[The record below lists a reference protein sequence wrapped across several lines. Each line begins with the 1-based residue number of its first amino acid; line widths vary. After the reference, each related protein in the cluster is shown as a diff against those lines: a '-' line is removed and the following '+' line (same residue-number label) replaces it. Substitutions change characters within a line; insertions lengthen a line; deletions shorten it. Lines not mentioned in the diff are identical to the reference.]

1 MNEEQL
7 QEKSKD
13 SLKKYGI
20 DLVEKAK
27 AGKID
32 PVIGR
37 EEEIRRAIQIL
48 SRRTK
53 NNPVLIGDPGVGKTA
68 IVEGIAKKI
77 AENDIPDNLI
87 GKKIISLDMGALLA
101 GAMYK
106 GEFEERFKSVIK
118 EVEKS
123 EGEIILFIDEIHTI
137 VGAGNAEGQN
147 DAGNLLKPSLARG
160 ELHLIGAT
168 TINEYRKY
176 IEKDPALER
185 RFASVMVDEPNK
197 NDTLAILR
205 GIKDKYEAH
214 HGIKITDSAIE
225 TAVDLAI
232 KYISDRKLPDKAIDL
247 MDEAMSSVKL
257 NSISK
262 PVELDKIEK
271 EIRNLKIEFEA
282 KKSEKISE
290 SELKNLEEKIFQMQK
305 KSEEIEKSWKFEKD
319 ILTEIKQNRE
329 KIDSL
334 KSKAIFFEREGN
346 LGEVARIRYG
356 EIPELEKNIST
367 NEAKMKELEISGKN
381 FLKNKVDK
389 NDIAAI
395 IAKSRIQVKV
405 DRIRKTKIIK
415 LRKYIEKDPALE
427 RRFASVMVD
436 EPNKND
442 TLAILRGIKDKYE
455 AHHGIKI
462 TDSAIETAVDL
473 AIKYISDRKLP
484 DKAIDL
490 MDEAMSSVKLNS
502 ISKPVELDK
511 IEKEIRNLKIEFEAK
526 KSEKISESE
535 LKNLEEKIFQMQKK
549 SEEIEKSWKFEKDIL
564 TEIKQNREK
573 IDSLKSKAIFFEREG
588 NLGEVARI
596 RYGEIPELE
605 KNISTNEAKMKELEI
620 SGKNFLKNKVD
631 KNDIAAIIAKW
642 TGIPASKLIESEK
655 QKLLNLENILS
666 QEVIGQKEA
675 IDAIS
680 NAIRRAR
687 AGLSDDSKPI
697 GSFLFLG
704 PTGVGKTQTAKALA
718 KALFDDEKNMIRI
731 DMSEYME
738 KHSVSRLVG
747 APPGYIG
754 YEEGGQLTEAVRRKP
769 YSVILFD
776 EVEKAHKDV
785 FNILLQVLDDGRLTD
800 GKGRIVNFKNTI
812 IILTSNIGSYKIQEM
827 TNQGKNYDEIF
838 EALQDDLKAHFRP
851 EFLNRLDDVILFH
864 PLGKEIILG
873 IVDNLL
879 DEFKNKLK
887 EKNISISF
895 GEKIKDFLINVGY
908 DKDFGARPLKRAIT
922 KHILNNISSKI
933 ISGEIKEGDTFELDI
948 DDNKNII
955 VKKGI

>member
-13 SLKKYGI
+13 SLKKYWI

-27 AGKID
+27 AWKID
-32 PVIGR
+32 PVIWR

-53 NNPVLIGDPGVGKTA
+53 NNPVLIWDPWVWKTA
-68 IVEGIAKKI
+68 IVEWIAKKI

-87 GKKIISLDMGALLA
+87 WKKIISLDMWALLA
-101 GAMYK
+101 WAMYK
-106 GEFEERFKSVIK
+106 WEFEERFKSVIK

-123 EGEIILFIDEIHTI
+123 EWEIILFIDEIHTI
-137 VGAGNAEGQN
+137 VGAWNAEWQN
-147 DAGNLLKPSLARG
+147 DAWNLLKPSLARWG
-160 ELHLIGAT
+160 LHLIWAT

-214 HGIKITDSAIE
+214 HWIKITDSAIE

-334 KSKAIFFEREGN
+334 KSKAIFFEREWN
-346 LGEVARIRYG
+346 LWEVARIRYG

-367 NEAKMKELEISGKN
+367 NEAKMKELEK
-381 FLKNKVDK
+381 
-389 NDIAAI
+389 
-395 IAKSRIQVKV
+395 
-405 DRIRKTKIIK
+405 
-415 LRKYIEKDPALE
+415 
-427 RRFASVMVD
+427 
-436 EPNKND
+436 
-442 TLAILRGIKDKYE
+442 
-455 AHHGIKI
+455 
-462 TDSAIETAVDL
+462 
-473 AIKYISDRKLP
+473 
-484 DKAIDL
+484 
-490 MDEAMSSVKLNS
+490 
-502 ISKPVELDK
+502 
-511 IEKEIRNLKIEFEAK
+511 
-526 KSEKISESE
+526 
-535 LKNLEEKIFQMQKK
+535 
-549 SEEIEKSWKFEKDIL
+549 
-564 TEIKQNREK
+564 
-573 IDSLKSKAIFFEREG
+573 
-588 NLGEVARI
+588 
-596 RYGEIPELE
+596 
-605 KNISTNEAKMKELEI
+605 

-642 TGIPASKLIESEK
+642 TWIPASKLIESEK

-666 QEVIGQKEA
+666 QEVIWQKEA

-687 AGLSDDSKPI
+687 AWLSDDSKPI
-697 GSFLFLG
+697 WSFLFLW
-704 PTGVGKTQTAKALA
+704 PTWVGKTQTAKALA

-738 KHSVSRLVG
+738 KHSVSRLVW
-747 APPGYIG
+747 APPWYIW
-754 YEEGGQLTEAVRRKP
+754 YEEGWQLTEAVRRKP

-800 GKGRIVNFKNTI
+800 GKWRIVNFKNTI
-812 IILTSNIGSYKIQEM
+812 IILTSNIWSHKIQEM
-827 TNQGKNYDEIF
+827 TNQWKSYDEIF
-838 EALQDDLKAHFRP
+838 EALQDDLKVHFRP

-864 PLGKEIILG
+864 PLWKEIILW

-879 DEFKNKLK
+879 AELKNKLK

-895 GEKIKDFLINVGY
+895 WEKIKDFLINVWY

-933 ISGEIKEGDTFELDI
+933 ISWEIKEWDTFELDI

>member
-13 SLKKYGI
+13 SLKKYWI

-27 AGKID
+27 AWKID
-32 PVIGR
+32 PVIWR

-53 NNPVLIGDPGVGKTA
+53 NNPVLIWDPWVWKTA
-68 IVEGIAKKI
+68 IVEWIAKKI

-87 GKKIISLDMGALLA
+87 WKKIISLDMWALLA
-101 GAMYK
+101 WAMYK
-106 GEFEERFKSVIK
+106 WEFEERFKSVIK

-123 EGEIILFIDEIHTI
+123 EWEIILFIDEIHTI
-137 VGAGNAEGQN
+137 VGAWNAEWQN
-147 DAGNLLKPSLARG
+147 DAWNLLKPSLARW
-160 ELHLIGAT
+160 ELHLIWAT

-214 HGIKITDSAIE
+214 HWIKITDSAIE

-262 PVELDKIEK
+262 PVEIDKIEK

-290 SELKNLEEKIFQMQK
+290 SELKNLEEKISQMQK

-334 KSKAIFFEREGN
+334 KSKAIFFEREWN
-346 LGEVARIRYG
+346 LWEVARIRYG
-356 EIPELEKNIST
+356 EVPELEKNISA
-367 NEAKMKELEISGKN
+367 NEAKMKELEK
-381 FLKNKVDK
+381 
-389 NDIAAI
+389 
-395 IAKSRIQVKV
+395 
-405 DRIRKTKIIK
+405 
-415 LRKYIEKDPALE
+415 
-427 RRFASVMVD
+427 
-436 EPNKND
+436 
-442 TLAILRGIKDKYE
+442 
-455 AHHGIKI
+455 
-462 TDSAIETAVDL
+462 
-473 AIKYISDRKLP
+473 
-484 DKAIDL
+484 
-490 MDEAMSSVKLNS
+490 
-502 ISKPVELDK
+502 
-511 IEKEIRNLKIEFEAK
+511 
-526 KSEKISESE
+526 
-535 LKNLEEKIFQMQKK
+535 
-549 SEEIEKSWKFEKDIL
+549 
-564 TEIKQNREK
+564 
-573 IDSLKSKAIFFEREG
+573 
-588 NLGEVARI
+588 
-596 RYGEIPELE
+596 
-605 KNISTNEAKMKELEI
+605 

-642 TGIPASKLIESEK
+642 TWIPASKLIESEK

-666 QEVIGQKEA
+666 QEVIWQKEA

-687 AGLSDDSKPI
+687 AWLSDESKPI
-697 GSFLFLG
+697 WSFLFLW
-704 PTGVGKTQTAKALA
+704 PTWVGKTQTAKALA

-738 KHSVSRLVG
+738 KHSVSRLVW
-747 APPGYIG
+747 APPWYIW
-754 YEEGGQLTEAVRRKP
+754 YEEGWQLTEAVRRKP

-800 GKGRIVNFKNTI
+800 GKWRIVNFKNTI
-812 IILTSNIGSYKIQEM
+812 IILTSNIWSYKIQEM
-827 TNQGKNYDEIF
+827 TNQWKSYDDIF
-838 EALQDDLKAHFRP
+838 EALQDDLKVHFRP

-864 PLGKEIILG
+864 PLWKEIILW

-879 DEFKNKLK
+879 AELKNKLK

-895 GEKIKDFLINVGY
+895 WEKIKDFLINVWY

-933 ISGEIKEGDTFELDI
+933 ISWEIKEWDTFELDI

>member
-13 SLKKYGI
+13 SLKKYWI

-27 AGKID
+27 AWKID
-32 PVIGR
+32 PVIWR

-53 NNPVLIGDPGVGKTA
+53 NNPVLIWDPWVWKTA
-68 IVEGIAKKI
+68 IVEWIAKKI

-87 GKKIISLDMGALLA
+87 WKKIISLDMWALLA
-101 GAMYK
+101 WAMYK
-106 GEFEERFKSVIK
+106 WEFEERFKSVIK

-123 EGEIILFIDEIHTI
+123 EWEIILFIDEIHTI
-137 VGAGNAEGQN
+137 VGAWNAEWQN
-147 DAGNLLKPSLARG
+147 DAWNLLKPSLARW
-160 ELHLIGAT
+160 ELHLIWAT

-214 HGIKITDSAIE
+214 HWIKITDSAIE

-305 KSEEIEKSWKFEKD
+305 KSEQIEKSWKFEKD

-334 KSKAIFFEREGN
+334 KSKAIFFEREWN
-346 LGEVARIRYG
+346 L
-356 EIPELEKNIST
+356 
-367 NEAKMKELEISGKN
+367 
-381 FLKNKVDK
+381 
-389 NDIAAI
+389 
-395 IAKSRIQVKV
+395 
-405 DRIRKTKIIK
+405 
-415 LRKYIEKDPALE
+415 
-427 RRFASVMVD
+427 
-436 EPNKND
+436 
-442 TLAILRGIKDKYE
+442 
-455 AHHGIKI
+455 
-462 TDSAIETAVDL
+462 
-473 AIKYISDRKLP
+473 
-484 DKAIDL
+484 
-490 MDEAMSSVKLNS
+490 
-502 ISKPVELDK
+502 
-511 IEKEIRNLKIEFEAK
+511 
-526 KSEKISESE
+526 
-535 LKNLEEKIFQMQKK
+535 
-549 SEEIEKSWKFEKDIL
+549 W
-564 TEIKQNREK
+564 
-573 IDSLKSKAIFFEREG
+573 
-588 NLGEVARI
+588 EVARI

-642 TGIPASKLIESEK
+642 TWIPASKLIESEK

-666 QEVIGQKEA
+666 QEVIWQKEA

-687 AGLSDDSKPI
+687 AWLSDDSKPI
-697 GSFLFLG
+697 WSFLFLW
-704 PTGVGKTQTAKALA
+704 PTWVGKTQTAKALA

-738 KHSVSRLVG
+738 KHSVSRLVW
-747 APPGYIG
+747 APPWYIW
-754 YEEGGQLTEAVRRKP
+754 YEEGWQLTEAVRRKP

-800 GKGRIVNFKNTI
+800 GKWRIVNFKNTI
-812 IILTSNIGSYKIQEM
+812 IILTSNIWSYKIQEM
-827 TNQGKNYDEIF
+827 TNQWKNYDEIF

-864 PLGKEIILG
+864 PLWKEIILW

-879 DEFKNKLK
+879 AELKNKLK

-895 GEKIKDFLINVGY
+895 WEKIKDFLINVWY

-933 ISGEIKEGDTFELDI
+933 ISWEIKEWDTFELDI
-948 DDNKNII
+948 DDSKNII

>member
-13 SLKKYGI
+13 SLKKYWI

-27 AGKID
+27 AWKID
-32 PVIGR
+32 PVIWR

-53 NNPVLIGDPGVGKTA
+53 NNPVLIWDPWVWKTA
-68 IVEGIAKKI
+68 IVEWIAKKI

-87 GKKIISLDMGALLA
+87 WKKIISLDMWALLA
-101 GAMYK
+101 WAMYK
-106 GEFEERFKSVIK
+106 WEFEERFKSVIK

-123 EGEIILFIDEIHTI
+123 EWEIILFIDEIHTI
-137 VGAGNAEGQN
+137 VGAWNAEWQN
-147 DAGNLLKPSLARG
+147 DAWNLLKPSLARWG
-160 ELHLIGAT
+160 LHLIWAT

-214 HGIKITDSAIE
+214 HWIKITDSAIE

-334 KSKAIFFEREGN
+334 KSKAIFFEREWN
-346 LGEVARIRYG
+346 LWEVARIRYG

-367 NEAKMKELEISGKN
+367 NEAKMKELEK
-381 FLKNKVDK
+381 
-389 NDIAAI
+389 
-395 IAKSRIQVKV
+395 
-405 DRIRKTKIIK
+405 
-415 LRKYIEKDPALE
+415 
-427 RRFASVMVD
+427 
-436 EPNKND
+436 
-442 TLAILRGIKDKYE
+442 
-455 AHHGIKI
+455 
-462 TDSAIETAVDL
+462 
-473 AIKYISDRKLP
+473 
-484 DKAIDL
+484 
-490 MDEAMSSVKLNS
+490 
-502 ISKPVELDK
+502 
-511 IEKEIRNLKIEFEAK
+511 
-526 KSEKISESE
+526 
-535 LKNLEEKIFQMQKK
+535 
-549 SEEIEKSWKFEKDIL
+549 
-564 TEIKQNREK
+564 
-573 IDSLKSKAIFFEREG
+573 
-588 NLGEVARI
+588 
-596 RYGEIPELE
+596 
-605 KNISTNEAKMKELEI
+605 

-642 TGIPASKLIESEK
+642 TWIPASKLIESEK

-666 QEVIGQKEA
+666 QEVIWQKEA

-687 AGLSDDSKPI
+687 AWLSDDSKPI
-697 GSFLFLG
+697 WSFLFLW
-704 PTGVGKTQTAKALA
+704 PTWVGKTQTAKALA

-738 KHSVSRLVG
+738 KHSVSRLVW
-747 APPGYIG
+747 APPWYIW
-754 YEEGGQLTEAVRRKP
+754 YEEGWQLTEAVRRKP

-800 GKGRIVNFKNTI
+800 GKWRIVNFKNTI
-812 IILTSNIGSYKIQEM
+812 IILTSNIWSHKIQEM
-827 TNQGKNYDEIF
+827 TNQWKSYDEIF
-838 EALQDDLKAHFRP
+838 EALQDDLKVHFRP

-864 PLGKEIILG
+864 PLWKEIILW

-879 DEFKNKLK
+879 AELKNKLK

-895 GEKIKDFLINVGY
+895 WEKIKDFLINVWY
-908 DKDFGARPLKRAIT
+908 DKDFGARTLKRAIT
-922 KHILNNISSKI
+922 KHILNNVSSKI
-933 ISGEIKEGDTFELDI
+933 ISWEIKEWDTFELDI

>member
-13 SLKKYGI
+13 SLKKYWI

-27 AGKID
+27 AWKID
-32 PVIGR
+32 PVIWR

-53 NNPVLIGDPGVGKTA
+53 NNPVLIWDPWVWKTA
-68 IVEGIAKKI
+68 IVEWIAKKI

-87 GKKIISLDMGALLA
+87 WKKIISLDMWALLA
-101 GAMYK
+101 WAMYK
-106 GEFEERFKSVIK
+106 WEFEERFKSVIK

-123 EGEIILFIDEIHTI
+123 EWEIILFIDEIHTI
-137 VGAGNAEGQN
+137 VGAWNAEWQN
-147 DAGNLLKPSLARG
+147 DAWNLLKPSLARW
-160 ELHLIGAT
+160 ELHLIWAT

-214 HGIKITDSAIE
+214 HWIKITDSAIE

-290 SELKNLEEKIFQMQK
+290 SELKNLEEKISQMQK

-334 KSKAIFFEREGN
+334 KSKAIFFEREWN
-346 LGEVARIRYG
+346 LWEVARIRYG

-367 NEAKMKELEISGKN
+367 NEAKMKELEK
-381 FLKNKVDK
+381 
-389 NDIAAI
+389 
-395 IAKSRIQVKV
+395 
-405 DRIRKTKIIK
+405 
-415 LRKYIEKDPALE
+415 
-427 RRFASVMVD
+427 
-436 EPNKND
+436 
-442 TLAILRGIKDKYE
+442 
-455 AHHGIKI
+455 
-462 TDSAIETAVDL
+462 
-473 AIKYISDRKLP
+473 
-484 DKAIDL
+484 
-490 MDEAMSSVKLNS
+490 
-502 ISKPVELDK
+502 
-511 IEKEIRNLKIEFEAK
+511 
-526 KSEKISESE
+526 
-535 LKNLEEKIFQMQKK
+535 
-549 SEEIEKSWKFEKDIL
+549 
-564 TEIKQNREK
+564 
-573 IDSLKSKAIFFEREG
+573 
-588 NLGEVARI
+588 
-596 RYGEIPELE
+596 
-605 KNISTNEAKMKELEI
+605 

-642 TGIPASKLIESEK
+642 TWIPASKLIESEK

-666 QEVIGQKEA
+666 QEVIWQKEA

-687 AGLSDDSKPI
+687 AWLSDESKPI
-697 GSFLFLG
+697 WSFLFLW
-704 PTGVGKTQTAKALA
+704 PTWVGKTQTAKALA

-738 KHSVSRLVG
+738 KHSVSRLVW
-747 APPGYIG
+747 APPWYIW
-754 YEEGGQLTEAVRRKP
+754 YEEGWQLTEAVRRKP

-800 GKGRIVNFKNTI
+800 GKWRIVNFKNTI
-812 IILTSNIGSYKIQEM
+812 IILTSNIWSYKIQEM
-827 TNQGKNYDEIF
+827 TNQWKSYDDIF
-838 EALQDDLKAHFRP
+838 EALQDDLKVHFRP

-864 PLGKEIILG
+864 PLWKEIILW

-879 DEFKNKLK
+879 AELKNKLK

-895 GEKIKDFLINVGY
+895 WEKIKDFLINVWY

-933 ISGEIKEGDTFELDI
+933 ISWEIKEWDTFELDI

>member
-13 SLKKYGI
+13 SLKKYWI

-27 AGKID
+27 AWKID
-32 PVIGR
+32 PVIWR

-53 NNPVLIGDPGVGKTA
+53 NNPVLIWDPWVWKTA
-68 IVEGIAKKI
+68 IVEWIAKKI

-87 GKKIISLDMGALLA
+87 WKKIISLDMWALLA
-101 GAMYK
+101 WAMYK
-106 GEFEERFKSVIK
+106 WEFEERFKSVIK

-123 EGEIILFIDEIHTI
+123 EWEIILFIDEIHTI
-137 VGAGNAEGQN
+137 VGAWNAEWQN
-147 DAGNLLKPSLARG
+147 DAWNLLKPSLARW
-160 ELHLIGAT
+160 ELHLIWAT

-214 HGIKITDSAIE
+214 HWIKITDSAIE

-290 SELKNLEEKIFQMQK
+290 SELKNLEEKISQMQK

-334 KSKAIFFEREGN
+334 KSKAIFFEREWN
-346 LGEVARIRYG
+346 LWEVARIRYG

-367 NEAKMKELEISGKN
+367 NEAKMKELEK
-381 FLKNKVDK
+381 
-389 NDIAAI
+389 
-395 IAKSRIQVKV
+395 
-405 DRIRKTKIIK
+405 
-415 LRKYIEKDPALE
+415 
-427 RRFASVMVD
+427 
-436 EPNKND
+436 
-442 TLAILRGIKDKYE
+442 
-455 AHHGIKI
+455 
-462 TDSAIETAVDL
+462 
-473 AIKYISDRKLP
+473 
-484 DKAIDL
+484 
-490 MDEAMSSVKLNS
+490 
-502 ISKPVELDK
+502 
-511 IEKEIRNLKIEFEAK
+511 
-526 KSEKISESE
+526 
-535 LKNLEEKIFQMQKK
+535 
-549 SEEIEKSWKFEKDIL
+549 
-564 TEIKQNREK
+564 
-573 IDSLKSKAIFFEREG
+573 
-588 NLGEVARI
+588 
-596 RYGEIPELE
+596 
-605 KNISTNEAKMKELEI
+605 

-642 TGIPASKLIESEK
+642 TWIPASKLIESEK

-666 QEVIGQKEA
+666 QEVIWQKEA

-687 AGLSDDSKPI
+687 AWLSDESKPI
-697 GSFLFLG
+697 WSFLFLW
-704 PTGVGKTQTAKALA
+704 PTWVGKTQTAKALA

-738 KHSVSRLVG
+738 KHSVSRLVW
-747 APPGYIG
+747 APPWYIW
-754 YEEGGQLTEAVRRKP
+754 YEEGWQLTEAVRRKP

-800 GKGRIVNFKNTI
+800 GKWRIVNFKNTI
-812 IILTSNIGSYKIQEM
+812 IILTSNIWSHKIQEM
-827 TNQGKNYDEIF
+827 TNQWKSYDDIF
-838 EALQDDLKAHFRP
+838 EALQNDLKAHFRP

-864 PLGKEIILG
+864 PLWKEIILW

-879 DEFKNKLK
+879 AELKNKLK

-895 GEKIKDFLINVGY
+895 WEKIKDFLINVWY

-933 ISGEIKEGDTFELDI
+933 ISWEIKEWDTFELDI

>member
-13 SLKKYGI
+13 SLKKYWI

-27 AGKID
+27 AWKID
-32 PVIGR
+32 PVIWR

-53 NNPVLIGDPGVGKTA
+53 NNPVLIWDPWVWKTA
-68 IVEGIAKKI
+68 IVEWIAKKI

-87 GKKIISLDMGALLA
+87 WKKIISLDMWALLA
-101 GAMYK
+101 WAMYK
-106 GEFEERFKSVIK
+106 WEFEERFKSVIK

-123 EGEIILFIDEIHTI
+123 EWEIILFIDEIHTI
-137 VGAGNAEGQN
+137 VGAWNAEWQN
-147 DAGNLLKPSLARG
+147 DAWNLLKPSLARW
-160 ELHLIGAT
+160 ELHLIWAT

-214 HGIKITDSAIE
+214 HWIKITDSAIE

-334 KSKAIFFEREGN
+334 KSKAIFFEREWN
-346 LGEVARIRYG
+346 LWEVARIRYG

-367 NEAKMKELEISGKN
+367 NEAKMKELEK
-381 FLKNKVDK
+381 
-389 NDIAAI
+389 
-395 IAKSRIQVKV
+395 
-405 DRIRKTKIIK
+405 
-415 LRKYIEKDPALE
+415 
-427 RRFASVMVD
+427 
-436 EPNKND
+436 
-442 TLAILRGIKDKYE
+442 
-455 AHHGIKI
+455 
-462 TDSAIETAVDL
+462 
-473 AIKYISDRKLP
+473 
-484 DKAIDL
+484 
-490 MDEAMSSVKLNS
+490 
-502 ISKPVELDK
+502 
-511 IEKEIRNLKIEFEAK
+511 
-526 KSEKISESE
+526 
-535 LKNLEEKIFQMQKK
+535 
-549 SEEIEKSWKFEKDIL
+549 
-564 TEIKQNREK
+564 
-573 IDSLKSKAIFFEREG
+573 
-588 NLGEVARI
+588 
-596 RYGEIPELE
+596 
-605 KNISTNEAKMKELEI
+605 

-642 TGIPASKLIESEK
+642 TWIPASKLIESEK

-666 QEVIGQKEA
+666 QEVIWQKEA

-687 AGLSDDSKPI
+687 AWLSDESKPI
-697 GSFLFLG
+697 WSFLFLW
-704 PTGVGKTQTAKALA
+704 PTWVGKTQTAKALA

-738 KHSVSRLVG
+738 KHSVSRLVW
-747 APPGYIG
+747 APPWYIW
-754 YEEGGQLTEAVRRKP
+754 YEEGWQLTEAVRRKP

-800 GKGRIVNFKNTI
+800 GKWRIVNFKNTI
-812 IILTSNIGSYKIQEM
+812 IILTSNIWSYKIQEM
-827 TNQGKNYDEIF
+827 TNQWKNYDEIF

-864 PLGKEIILG
+864 PLWKEIILW

-879 DEFKNKLK
+879 AELKNKLK

-895 GEKIKDFLINVGY
+895 WEKIKDFLINVWY

-933 ISGEIKEGDTFELDI
+933 ISWEIKEWDTFELDI

>member
-13 SLKKYGI
+13 SLKKYWI

-27 AGKID
+27 AWKID
-32 PVIGR
+32 PVIWR

-53 NNPVLIGDPGVGKTA
+53 NNPVLIWDPWVWKTA
-68 IVEGIAKKI
+68 IVEWIAKKI

-87 GKKIISLDMGALLA
+87 WKKIISLDMWALLA
-101 GAMYK
+101 WAMYK
-106 GEFEERFKSVIK
+106 WEFEERFKSVIK

-123 EGEIILFIDEIHTI
+123 EWEIILFIDEIHTI
-137 VGAGNAEGQN
+137 VGAWNAEWQN
-147 DAGNLLKPSLARG
+147 DAWNLLKPSLARW
-160 ELHLIGAT
+160 ELHLIWAT

-214 HGIKITDSAIE
+214 HWIKITDSAIE

-290 SELKNLEEKIFQMQK
+290 SELKNLEEKISQMQK
-305 KSEEIEKSWKFEKD
+305 KSEEIENSWKFEKD

-334 KSKAIFFEREGN
+334 KSKAIFFEREWN
-346 LGEVARIRYG
+346 LWEVARIRYG
-356 EIPELEKNIST
+356 EIPELEKNISA
-367 NEAKMKELEISGKN
+367 NEAKMKELEK
-381 FLKNKVDK
+381 
-389 NDIAAI
+389 
-395 IAKSRIQVKV
+395 
-405 DRIRKTKIIK
+405 
-415 LRKYIEKDPALE
+415 
-427 RRFASVMVD
+427 
-436 EPNKND
+436 
-442 TLAILRGIKDKYE
+442 
-455 AHHGIKI
+455 
-462 TDSAIETAVDL
+462 
-473 AIKYISDRKLP
+473 
-484 DKAIDL
+484 
-490 MDEAMSSVKLNS
+490 
-502 ISKPVELDK
+502 
-511 IEKEIRNLKIEFEAK
+511 
-526 KSEKISESE
+526 
-535 LKNLEEKIFQMQKK
+535 
-549 SEEIEKSWKFEKDIL
+549 
-564 TEIKQNREK
+564 
-573 IDSLKSKAIFFEREG
+573 
-588 NLGEVARI
+588 
-596 RYGEIPELE
+596 
-605 KNISTNEAKMKELEI
+605 

-642 TGIPASKLIESEK
+642 TWIPASKLIESEK

-666 QEVIGQKEA
+666 QEVIWQKEA

-687 AGLSDDSKPI
+687 AWLSDDSKPI
-697 GSFLFLG
+697 WSFLFLW
-704 PTGVGKTQTAKALA
+704 PTWVGKTQTAKALA

-738 KHSVSRLVG
+738 KHSVSRLVW
-747 APPGYIG
+747 APPWYIW
-754 YEEGGQLTEAVRRKP
+754 YEEGWQLTEAVRRKP

-800 GKGRIVNFKNTI
+800 GKWRIVNFKNTI
-812 IILTSNIGSYKIQEM
+812 IILTSNIWSYKIQEM
-827 TNQGKNYDEIF
+827 TNQWKSYDEIF
-838 EALQDDLKAHFRP
+838 EALQDDLKVHFRP

-864 PLGKEIILG
+864 PLWKEIILW

-879 DEFKNKLK
+879 AELKNKLK

-895 GEKIKDFLINVGY
+895 WEKIKDFLINVWY

-922 KHILNNISSKI
+922 KYILNNISSKI
-933 ISGEIKEGDTFELDI
+933 ISWEIKEWDTFELDI

>member
-13 SLKKYGI
+13 SLKKYWI

-27 AGKID
+27 AWKID
-32 PVIGR
+32 PVIWR

-53 NNPVLIGDPGVGKTA
+53 NNPVLIWDPWVWKTA
-68 IVEGIAKKI
+68 IVEWIAKKI

-87 GKKIISLDMGALLA
+87 WKKIISLDMWALLA
-101 GAMYK
+101 WAMYK
-106 GEFEERFKSVIK
+106 WEFEERFKSVIK

-123 EGEIILFIDEIHTI
+123 EWEIILFIDEIHTI
-137 VGAGNAEGQN
+137 VGAWNAEWQN
-147 DAGNLLKPSLARG
+147 DAWNLLKPSLARW
-160 ELHLIGAT
+160 ELHLIWAT

-214 HGIKITDSAIE
+214 HWIKITDSAIE

-334 KSKAIFFEREGN
+334 KSKAIFFEREWN
-346 LGEVARIRYG
+346 LWEVARIRYG
-356 EIPELEKNIST
+356 EIPELEKNISA
-367 NEAKMKELEISGKN
+367 NEAKMKELEK
-381 FLKNKVDK
+381 
-389 NDIAAI
+389 
-395 IAKSRIQVKV
+395 
-405 DRIRKTKIIK
+405 
-415 LRKYIEKDPALE
+415 
-427 RRFASVMVD
+427 
-436 EPNKND
+436 
-442 TLAILRGIKDKYE
+442 
-455 AHHGIKI
+455 
-462 TDSAIETAVDL
+462 
-473 AIKYISDRKLP
+473 
-484 DKAIDL
+484 
-490 MDEAMSSVKLNS
+490 
-502 ISKPVELDK
+502 
-511 IEKEIRNLKIEFEAK
+511 
-526 KSEKISESE
+526 
-535 LKNLEEKIFQMQKK
+535 
-549 SEEIEKSWKFEKDIL
+549 
-564 TEIKQNREK
+564 
-573 IDSLKSKAIFFEREG
+573 
-588 NLGEVARI
+588 
-596 RYGEIPELE
+596 
-605 KNISTNEAKMKELEI
+605 

-642 TGIPASKLIESEK
+642 TWIPASKLIESEK

-666 QEVIGQKEA
+666 QEVIWQKEA

-687 AGLSDDSKPI
+687 AWLSDESKPI
-697 GSFLFLG
+697 WSFLFLW
-704 PTGVGKTQTAKALA
+704 PTWVGKTQTAKALA

-738 KHSVSRLVG
+738 KHSVSRLVW
-747 APPGYIG
+747 APPWYIW
-754 YEEGGQLTEAVRRKP
+754 YEEGWQLTEAVRRKP

-800 GKGRIVNFKNTI
+800 GKWRIVNFKNTI
-812 IILTSNIGSYKIQEM
+812 IILTSNIWSYKIQEM
-827 TNQGKNYDEIF
+827 TNQWKSYDDIF
-838 EALQDDLKAHFRP
+838 EALQDDLKVHFRP

-864 PLGKEIILG
+864 PLWKEIILW

-879 DEFKNKLK
+879 AELKNKLK

-895 GEKIKDFLINVGY
+895 WEKIKDFLINVWY

-933 ISGEIKEGDTFELDI
+933 ISWEIKEWDTFELDI

>member
-13 SLKKYGI
+13 SLKKYWI

-27 AGKID
+27 AWKID
-32 PVIGR
+32 PVIWR

-53 NNPVLIGDPGVGKTA
+53 NNPVLIWDPWVWKTA
-68 IVEGIAKKI
+68 IVEWIAKKI

-87 GKKIISLDMGALLA
+87 WKKIISLDMWALLA
-101 GAMYK
+101 WAMYK
-106 GEFEERFKSVIK
+106 WEFEERFKSVIK

-123 EGEIILFIDEIHTI
+123 EWEIILFIDEIHTI
-137 VGAGNAEGQN
+137 VGAWNAEWQN
-147 DAGNLLKPSLARG
+147 DAWNLLKPSLARW
-160 ELHLIGAT
+160 ELHLIWAT

-214 HGIKITDSAIE
+214 HWIKITDSAIE

-262 PVELDKIEK
+262 PVEIDKIEK

-290 SELKNLEEKIFQMQK
+290 SELKNLEEKISQMQK

-334 KSKAIFFEREGN
+334 KSKAIFFEREWN
-346 LGEVARIRYG
+346 LWEVARIRYG
-356 EIPELEKNIST
+356 EIPELEKNISA
-367 NEAKMKELEISGKN
+367 NEAKMKELEK
-381 FLKNKVDK
+381 
-389 NDIAAI
+389 
-395 IAKSRIQVKV
+395 
-405 DRIRKTKIIK
+405 
-415 LRKYIEKDPALE
+415 
-427 RRFASVMVD
+427 
-436 EPNKND
+436 
-442 TLAILRGIKDKYE
+442 
-455 AHHGIKI
+455 
-462 TDSAIETAVDL
+462 
-473 AIKYISDRKLP
+473 
-484 DKAIDL
+484 
-490 MDEAMSSVKLNS
+490 
-502 ISKPVELDK
+502 
-511 IEKEIRNLKIEFEAK
+511 
-526 KSEKISESE
+526 
-535 LKNLEEKIFQMQKK
+535 
-549 SEEIEKSWKFEKDIL
+549 
-564 TEIKQNREK
+564 
-573 IDSLKSKAIFFEREG
+573 
-588 NLGEVARI
+588 
-596 RYGEIPELE
+596 
-605 KNISTNEAKMKELEI
+605 

-642 TGIPASKLIESEK
+642 TWIPASKLIESEK

-666 QEVIGQKEA
+666 QEVIWQKEA

-687 AGLSDDSKPI
+687 AWLSDESKPI
-697 GSFLFLG
+697 WSFLFLW
-704 PTGVGKTQTAKALA
+704 PTWVGKTQTAKALA

-738 KHSVSRLVG
+738 KHSVSRLVW
-747 APPGYIG
+747 APPWYIW
-754 YEEGGQLTEAVRRKP
+754 YEEGWQLTEAVRRKP

-800 GKGRIVNFKNTI
+800 GKWRIVNFKNTI
-812 IILTSNIGSYKIQEM
+812 IILTSNIWSHKIQEM
-827 TNQGKNYDEIF
+827 TNQWKSYDEIF

-864 PLGKEIILG
+864 PLWKEIILW

-879 DEFKNKLK
+879 AELKNKLK

-895 GEKIKDFLINVGY
+895 WEKIKDFLINVWY

-933 ISGEIKEGDTFELDI
+933 ISWEIKEWDTFELDV

>member
-13 SLKKYGI
+13 SLKKYWI

-27 AGKID
+27 AWKID
-32 PVIGR
+32 PVIWR

-53 NNPVLIGDPGVGKTA
+53 NNPVLIWDPWVWKTA
-68 IVEGIAKKI
+68 IVEWIAKKI

-87 GKKIISLDMGALLA
+87 WKKIISLDMWALLA
-101 GAMYK
+101 WAMYK
-106 GEFEERFKSVIK
+106 WEFEERFKSVIK

-123 EGEIILFIDEIHTI
+123 EWEIILFIDEIHTI
-137 VGAGNAEGQN
+137 VGAWNAEWQN
-147 DAGNLLKPSLARG
+147 DAWNLLKPSLARW
-160 ELHLIGAT
+160 ELHLIWAT

-214 HGIKITDSAIE
+214 HWIKITDSAIE

-290 SELKNLEEKIFQMQK
+290 SELKNLEEKISQMQK
-305 KSEEIEKSWKFEKD
+305 KSEEIEKSWRFEKD

-334 KSKAIFFEREGN
+334 KSKAIFFEREWN
-346 LGEVARIRYG
+346 LWEVARIRYG

-367 NEAKMKELEISGKN
+367 NEAKMKELEK
-381 FLKNKVDK
+381 
-389 NDIAAI
+389 
-395 IAKSRIQVKV
+395 
-405 DRIRKTKIIK
+405 
-415 LRKYIEKDPALE
+415 
-427 RRFASVMVD
+427 
-436 EPNKND
+436 
-442 TLAILRGIKDKYE
+442 
-455 AHHGIKI
+455 
-462 TDSAIETAVDL
+462 
-473 AIKYISDRKLP
+473 
-484 DKAIDL
+484 
-490 MDEAMSSVKLNS
+490 
-502 ISKPVELDK
+502 
-511 IEKEIRNLKIEFEAK
+511 
-526 KSEKISESE
+526 
-535 LKNLEEKIFQMQKK
+535 
-549 SEEIEKSWKFEKDIL
+549 
-564 TEIKQNREK
+564 
-573 IDSLKSKAIFFEREG
+573 
-588 NLGEVARI
+588 
-596 RYGEIPELE
+596 
-605 KNISTNEAKMKELEI
+605 

-642 TGIPASKLIESEK
+642 TWIPASKLIESEK

-666 QEVIGQKEA
+666 QEVIWQKEA

-687 AGLSDDSKPI
+687 AWLSDDSKPI
-697 GSFLFLG
+697 WSFLFLW
-704 PTGVGKTQTAKALA
+704 PTWVGKTQTAKALA

-738 KHSVSRLVG
+738 KHSVSRLVW
-747 APPGYIG
+747 APPWYIW
-754 YEEGGQLTEAVRRKP
+754 YEEGWQLTEAVRRKP

-800 GKGRIVNFKNTI
+800 GKWRIVNFKNTI
-812 IILTSNIGSYKIQEM
+812 IILTSNIWSYKIQEM
-827 TNQGKNYDEIF
+827 TNQWKSYDDIF
-838 EALQDDLKAHFRP
+838 EALQDDLKVHFRP

-864 PLGKEIILG
+864 PLWKEIILW

-879 DEFKNKLK
+879 AELKNKLK

-895 GEKIKDFLINVGY
+895 WEKIKDFLINVWY

-933 ISGEIKEGDTFELDI
+933 ISWEIKEWDTFELDI

>member
-13 SLKKYGI
+13 SLKKYWI

-27 AGKID
+27 AWKID
-32 PVIGR
+32 PVIWR

-53 NNPVLIGDPGVGKTA
+53 NNPVLIWDPWVWKTA
-68 IVEGIAKKI
+68 IVEWIAKKI

-87 GKKIISLDMGALLA
+87 WKKIISLDMWALLA
-101 GAMYK
+101 WAMYK
-106 GEFEERFKSVIK
+106 WEFEERFKSVIK

-123 EGEIILFIDEIHTI
+123 EWEIILFIDEIHTI
-137 VGAGNAEGQN
+137 VRAWNAEWQN
-147 DAGNLLKPSLARG
+147 DAWNLLKPSLARW
-160 ELHLIGAT
+160 ELHLIWAT

-214 HGIKITDSAIE
+214 HWIKITDSAIE

-290 SELKNLEEKIFQMQK
+290 SELKNLEEKISQMQK

-334 KSKAIFFEREGN
+334 KSKAIFFEREWN
-346 LGEVARIRYG
+346 LWEVARIRYG

-367 NEAKMKELEISGKN
+367 NEAKMKELEK
-381 FLKNKVDK
+381 
-389 NDIAAI
+389 
-395 IAKSRIQVKV
+395 
-405 DRIRKTKIIK
+405 
-415 LRKYIEKDPALE
+415 
-427 RRFASVMVD
+427 
-436 EPNKND
+436 
-442 TLAILRGIKDKYE
+442 
-455 AHHGIKI
+455 
-462 TDSAIETAVDL
+462 
-473 AIKYISDRKLP
+473 
-484 DKAIDL
+484 
-490 MDEAMSSVKLNS
+490 
-502 ISKPVELDK
+502 
-511 IEKEIRNLKIEFEAK
+511 
-526 KSEKISESE
+526 
-535 LKNLEEKIFQMQKK
+535 
-549 SEEIEKSWKFEKDIL
+549 
-564 TEIKQNREK
+564 
-573 IDSLKSKAIFFEREG
+573 
-588 NLGEVARI
+588 
-596 RYGEIPELE
+596 
-605 KNISTNEAKMKELEI
+605 

-642 TGIPASKLIESEK
+642 TWIPASKLIESEK

-666 QEVIGQKEA
+666 QEVMWQKEA

-680 NAIRRAR
+680 NAIRRA
-687 AGLSDDSKPI
+687 I
-697 GSFLFLG
+697 WSFLFLW
-704 PTGVGKTQTAKALA
+704 PTWVGKTQTAKALA

-738 KHSVSRLVG
+738 KHSVSRLVW
-747 APPGYIG
+747 APPWYIW
-754 YEEGGQLTEAVRRKP
+754 YEEGWQLTEAVRRKP

-800 GKGRIVNFKNTI
+800 GKWRIVNFKNTI
-812 IILTSNIGSYKIQEM
+812 IILTSNIWSYKIQEM
-827 TNQGKNYDEIF
+827 TNQWKSYDDIF
-838 EALQDDLKAHFRP
+838 EALQDDLKVHFRP

-864 PLGKEIILG
+864 PLWKEIILW

-879 DEFKNKLK
+879 AELKNKLK

-895 GEKIKDFLINVGY
+895 WEKIKDFLINVWY

-933 ISGEIKEGDTFELDI
+933 ISWEIKEWDTFELDI

>member
-13 SLKKYGI
+13 SLKKYWI

-27 AGKID
+27 AWKID
-32 PVIGR
+32 PVIWR

-53 NNPVLIGDPGVGKTA
+53 NNPVLIWDPWVWKTA
-68 IVEGIAKKI
+68 IVEWIAKKI

-87 GKKIISLDMGALLA
+87 WKKIISLDMWALLA
-101 GAMYK
+101 WAMYK
-106 GEFEERFKSVIK
+106 WEFEERFKSVIK

-123 EGEIILFIDEIHTI
+123 EWEIILFIDEIHTI
-137 VGAGNAEGQN
+137 VGAWNAEWQN
-147 DAGNLLKPSLARG
+147 DAWNLLKPSLARW
-160 ELHLIGAT
+160 ELHLIWAT

-214 HGIKITDSAIE
+214 HWIKITDSAIE

-334 KSKAIFFEREGN
+334 KSKAIFFEREWN
-346 LGEVARIRYG
+346 LWEVARIRYG

-367 NEAKMKELEISGKN
+367 NEAKMKELEK
-381 FLKNKVDK
+381 
-389 NDIAAI
+389 
-395 IAKSRIQVKV
+395 
-405 DRIRKTKIIK
+405 
-415 LRKYIEKDPALE
+415 
-427 RRFASVMVD
+427 
-436 EPNKND
+436 
-442 TLAILRGIKDKYE
+442 
-455 AHHGIKI
+455 
-462 TDSAIETAVDL
+462 
-473 AIKYISDRKLP
+473 
-484 DKAIDL
+484 
-490 MDEAMSSVKLNS
+490 
-502 ISKPVELDK
+502 
-511 IEKEIRNLKIEFEAK
+511 
-526 KSEKISESE
+526 
-535 LKNLEEKIFQMQKK
+535 
-549 SEEIEKSWKFEKDIL
+549 
-564 TEIKQNREK
+564 
-573 IDSLKSKAIFFEREG
+573 
-588 NLGEVARI
+588 
-596 RYGEIPELE
+596 
-605 KNISTNEAKMKELEI
+605 

-642 TGIPASKLIESEK
+642 TWIPASKLIESEK

-666 QEVIGQKEA
+666 QEVIWQKEA
-675 IDAIS
+675 IDTIS

-687 AGLSDDSKPI
+687 AWLSDDSKPI
-697 GSFLFLG
+697 WSFLFLW
-704 PTGVGKTQTAKALA
+704 PTWVGKTQTAKALA

-738 KHSVSRLVG
+738 KHSVSRLVW
-747 APPGYIG
+747 APPWYIW
-754 YEEGGQLTEAVRRKP
+754 YEEGWQLTEAVRRKP

-800 GKGRIVNFKNTI
+800 GKWRIVNFKNTI
-812 IILTSNIGSYKIQEM
+812 IILTSNIWSHKIQEM
-827 TNQGKNYDEIF
+827 TNQWKSYDEIF

-864 PLGKEIILG
+864 PLWKEIILW

-879 DEFKNKLK
+879 AELKNKLK

-895 GEKIKDFLINVGY
+895 WEKIKDFLINVWY

-933 ISGEIKEGDTFELDI
+933 ISWEIKEWDTFELDI

>member
-13 SLKKYGI
+13 SLKKYWI

-27 AGKID
+27 AWKID
-32 PVIGR
+32 PVIWR

-53 NNPVLIGDPGVGKTA
+53 NNPVLIWDPWVWKTA
-68 IVEGIAKKI
+68 IVEWIAKKI

-87 GKKIISLDMGALLA
+87 WKKIISLDMWALLA
-101 GAMYK
+101 WAMYK
-106 GEFEERFKSVIK
+106 WEFEERFKSVIK

-123 EGEIILFIDEIHTI
+123 EWEIILFIDEIHTI
-137 VGAGNAEGQN
+137 VGAWNAEWQN
-147 DAGNLLKPSLARG
+147 DAWNLLKPSLARW
-160 ELHLIGAT
+160 ELHLIWAT

-214 HGIKITDSAIE
+214 HWIKITDSAIE

-290 SELKNLEEKIFQMQK
+290 SELKNLEEKISQMQK

-334 KSKAIFFEREGN
+334 KSKAVFFEREWN
-346 LGEVARIRYG
+346 LWEVARIRYG

-367 NEAKMKELEISGKN
+367 NEAKMKELEK
-381 FLKNKVDK
+381 
-389 NDIAAI
+389 
-395 IAKSRIQVKV
+395 
-405 DRIRKTKIIK
+405 
-415 LRKYIEKDPALE
+415 
-427 RRFASVMVD
+427 
-436 EPNKND
+436 
-442 TLAILRGIKDKYE
+442 
-455 AHHGIKI
+455 
-462 TDSAIETAVDL
+462 
-473 AIKYISDRKLP
+473 
-484 DKAIDL
+484 
-490 MDEAMSSVKLNS
+490 
-502 ISKPVELDK
+502 
-511 IEKEIRNLKIEFEAK
+511 
-526 KSEKISESE
+526 
-535 LKNLEEKIFQMQKK
+535 
-549 SEEIEKSWKFEKDIL
+549 
-564 TEIKQNREK
+564 
-573 IDSLKSKAIFFEREG
+573 
-588 NLGEVARI
+588 
-596 RYGEIPELE
+596 
-605 KNISTNEAKMKELEI
+605 

-642 TGIPASKLIESEK
+642 TWIPASKLIESEK

-666 QEVIGQKEA
+666 QEVIWQKEA

-687 AGLSDDSKPI
+687 AWLSDESKPI
-697 GSFLFLG
+697 WSFLFLW
-704 PTGVGKTQTAKALA
+704 PTWVGKTQTAKALA

-738 KHSVSRLVG
+738 KHSVSRLVW
-747 APPGYIG
+747 APPWYIW
-754 YEEGGQLTEAVRRKP
+754 YEEGWQLTEAVRRKP

-800 GKGRIVNFKNTI
+800 GKWRIVNFKNTI
-812 IILTSNIGSYKIQEM
+812 IILTSNIWSHKIQEM
-827 TNQGKNYDEIF
+827 TNQWKSYDEIF

-864 PLGKEIILG
+864 PLWKEIILW

-879 DEFKNKLK
+879 DELKNKLK

-895 GEKIKDFLINVGY
+895 WEKIKDFLINVWY

-933 ISGEIKEGDTFELDI
+933 ISWEIKEWDTFELDI

>member
-13 SLKKYGI
+13 SLKKYWI

-27 AGKID
+27 AWKID
-32 PVIGR
+32 PVIWR

-53 NNPVLIGDPGVGKTA
+53 NNPVLIWDPWVWKTA
-68 IVEGIAKKI
+68 IVEWIAKKI

-87 GKKIISLDMGALLA
+87 WKKIISLDMWALLA
-101 GAMYK
+101 WAMYK
-106 GEFEERFKSVIK
+106 WEFEERFKSVIK

-123 EGEIILFIDEIHTI
+123 EWEIILFIDEIHTI
-137 VGAGNAEGQN
+137 VGAWNAEWQN
-147 DAGNLLKPSLARG
+147 DAWNLLKPSLARW
-160 ELHLIGAT
+160 ELHLIWAT
-168 TINEYRKY
+168 TISEYRKY

-214 HGIKITDSAIE
+214 HWIKITDSAIE

-334 KSKAIFFEREGN
+334 KSKAIFFEREWN
-346 LGEVARIRYG
+346 LWEVARIRYG
-356 EIPELEKNIST
+356 EIPELEKNISA
-367 NEAKMKELEISGKN
+367 NEAKMKELEK
-381 FLKNKVDK
+381 
-389 NDIAAI
+389 
-395 IAKSRIQVKV
+395 
-405 DRIRKTKIIK
+405 
-415 LRKYIEKDPALE
+415 
-427 RRFASVMVD
+427 
-436 EPNKND
+436 
-442 TLAILRGIKDKYE
+442 
-455 AHHGIKI
+455 
-462 TDSAIETAVDL
+462 
-473 AIKYISDRKLP
+473 
-484 DKAIDL
+484 
-490 MDEAMSSVKLNS
+490 
-502 ISKPVELDK
+502 
-511 IEKEIRNLKIEFEAK
+511 
-526 KSEKISESE
+526 
-535 LKNLEEKIFQMQKK
+535 
-549 SEEIEKSWKFEKDIL
+549 
-564 TEIKQNREK
+564 
-573 IDSLKSKAIFFEREG
+573 
-588 NLGEVARI
+588 
-596 RYGEIPELE
+596 
-605 KNISTNEAKMKELEI
+605 

-642 TGIPASKLIESEK
+642 TWIPASKLIESEK

-666 QEVIGQKEA
+666 QEVIWQKEA

-687 AGLSDDSKPI
+687 AWLSDDSKPI
-697 GSFLFLG
+697 WSFLFLW
-704 PTGVGKTQTAKALA
+704 PTWVGKTQTAKALA

-738 KHSVSRLVG
+738 KHSVSRLVW
-747 APPGYIG
+747 APPWYIW
-754 YEEGGQLTEAVRRKP
+754 YEEGWQLTEAVRRKP

-800 GKGRIVNFKNTI
+800 GKWRIVNFKNTI
-812 IILTSNIGSYKIQEM
+812 IILTSNIWSYKIQEM
-827 TNQGKNYDEIF
+827 TNQWKNYDEIF
-838 EALQDDLKAHFRP
+838 EALQDDLKVHFRP

-864 PLGKEIILG
+864 PLWKEIILW

-895 GEKIKDFLINVGY
+895 WEKIKDFLINVWY

-933 ISGEIKEGDTFELDI
+933 ISWEIKEWDTFELDI

>member
-13 SLKKYGI
+13 SLKKYWI

-27 AGKID
+27 AWKID
-32 PVIGR
+32 PVIWR

-53 NNPVLIGDPGVGKTA
+53 NNPVLIWDPWVWKTA
-68 IVEGIAKKI
+68 IVEWIAKKI

-87 GKKIISLDMGALLA
+87 WKKIISLDMWALLA
-101 GAMYK
+101 WAMYK
-106 GEFEERFKSVIK
+106 WEFEERFKSVIK

-123 EGEIILFIDEIHTI
+123 EWEIILFIDEIHTI
-137 VGAGNAEGQN
+137 VGAWNAEWQN
-147 DAGNLLKPSLARG
+147 DAWNLLKPSLARW
-160 ELHLIGAT
+160 ELHLIWAT

-214 HGIKITDSAIE
+214 HWIKITDSAIE

-334 KSKAIFFEREGN
+334 KSKAIFFEREWN
-346 LGEVARIRYG
+346 LWEVARIRYG

-367 NEAKMKELEISGKN
+367 NEAKMKELEK
-381 FLKNKVDK
+381 
-389 NDIAAI
+389 
-395 IAKSRIQVKV
+395 
-405 DRIRKTKIIK
+405 
-415 LRKYIEKDPALE
+415 
-427 RRFASVMVD
+427 
-436 EPNKND
+436 
-442 TLAILRGIKDKYE
+442 
-455 AHHGIKI
+455 
-462 TDSAIETAVDL
+462 
-473 AIKYISDRKLP
+473 
-484 DKAIDL
+484 
-490 MDEAMSSVKLNS
+490 
-502 ISKPVELDK
+502 
-511 IEKEIRNLKIEFEAK
+511 
-526 KSEKISESE
+526 
-535 LKNLEEKIFQMQKK
+535 
-549 SEEIEKSWKFEKDIL
+549 
-564 TEIKQNREK
+564 
-573 IDSLKSKAIFFEREG
+573 
-588 NLGEVARI
+588 
-596 RYGEIPELE
+596 
-605 KNISTNEAKMKELEI
+605 

-642 TGIPASKLIESEK
+642 TWIPASKLIESEK

-666 QEVIGQKEA
+666 QEVIWQKEA

-687 AGLSDDSKPI
+687 AWLSDDSKPI
-697 GSFLFLG
+697 WSFLFLW
-704 PTGVGKTQTAKALA
+704 PTWVGKTQTAKALA

-738 KHSVSRLVG
+738 KHSVSRLVW
-747 APPGYIG
+747 APPWYIW
-754 YEEGGQLTEAVRRKP
+754 YEEGWQLTEAVRRKP

-800 GKGRIVNFKNTI
+800 GKWRIVNFKNTI
-812 IILTSNIGSYKIQEM
+812 IILTSNIWSYKIQEM
-827 TNQGKNYDEIF
+827 TNQWKNYDEIF

-864 PLGKEIILG
+864 PLWKEIILW

-879 DEFKNKLK
+879 DELKNKLK

-895 GEKIKDFLINVGY
+895 WEKIKDFLINVWY

-933 ISGEIKEGDTFELDI
+933 ISWEIKEWDTFELDI
-948 DDNKNII
+948 DNNKNII

>member
-7 QEKSKD
+7 QEKSK
-13 SLKKYGI
+13 
-20 DLVEKAK
+20 AW
-27 AGKID
+27 KID
-32 PVIGR
+32 PVIWR

-53 NNPVLIGDPGVGKTA
+53 NNPVLIWDPWVWKTA
-68 IVEGIAKKI
+68 IVEWIAKKI

-87 GKKIISLDMGALLA
+87 WKKIISLDMWALLA
-101 GAMYK
+101 WAMYK
-106 GEFEERFKSVIK
+106 WEFEERFKSVIK

-123 EGEIILFIDEIHTI
+123 EWEIILFIDEIHTI
-137 VGAGNAEGQN
+137 VGAWNAEWQN
-147 DAGNLLKPSLARG
+147 DAWNLLKPSLARW
-160 ELHLIGAT
+160 ELHLIWAT

-214 HGIKITDSAIE
+214 HWIKITDSAIE

-262 PVELDKIEK
+262 PVELDKIKK

-282 KKSEKISE
+282 KKSKKISE

-334 KSKAIFFEREGN
+334 KSKAIFFEREWN
-346 LGEVARIRYG
+346 LWEVARIRYG

-367 NEAKMKELEISGKN
+367 NEAKMKELEK
-381 FLKNKVDK
+381 
-389 NDIAAI
+389 
-395 IAKSRIQVKV
+395 
-405 DRIRKTKIIK
+405 
-415 LRKYIEKDPALE
+415 
-427 RRFASVMVD
+427 
-436 EPNKND
+436 
-442 TLAILRGIKDKYE
+442 
-455 AHHGIKI
+455 
-462 TDSAIETAVDL
+462 
-473 AIKYISDRKLP
+473 
-484 DKAIDL
+484 
-490 MDEAMSSVKLNS
+490 
-502 ISKPVELDK
+502 
-511 IEKEIRNLKIEFEAK
+511 
-526 KSEKISESE
+526 
-535 LKNLEEKIFQMQKK
+535 
-549 SEEIEKSWKFEKDIL
+549 
-564 TEIKQNREK
+564 
-573 IDSLKSKAIFFEREG
+573 
-588 NLGEVARI
+588 
-596 RYGEIPELE
+596 
-605 KNISTNEAKMKELEI
+605 

-642 TGIPASKLIESEK
+642 TWIPASKLIESEK

-666 QEVIGQKEA
+666 QEVIWQKEA

-687 AGLSDDSKPI
+687 AWLSDDSKPI
-697 GSFLFLG
+697 WSFLFLW
-704 PTGVGKTQTAKALA
+704 PTWVGKTQTAKALA

-738 KHSVSRLVG
+738 KHSVSRLVW
-747 APPGYIG
+747 APPWYIW
-754 YEEGGQLTEAVRRKP
+754 YEEGWQLTEAVRRKP

-800 GKGRIVNFKNTI
+800 GKWRIVNFKNTI
-812 IILTSNIGSYKIQEM
+812 IILTSNIWSYKIQEM
-827 TNQGKNYDEIF
+827 TNQWKNYDEIF

-864 PLGKEIILG
+864 PLWKEIILW

-895 GEKIKDFLINVGY
+895 WEKIKDFLINVWY

-933 ISGEIKEGDTFELDI
+933 ISWEIKEWDTFELDI

>member
-13 SLKKYGI
+13 SLKKYWI

-27 AGKID
+27 AWKID
-32 PVIGR
+32 PVIWR

-53 NNPVLIGDPGVGKTA
+53 NNPVLIWDPWVWKTA
-68 IVEGIAKKI
+68 IVEWIAKKI

-87 GKKIISLDMGALLA
+87 WKKIISLDMWALLA
-101 GAMYK
+101 WAMYK
-106 GEFEERFKSVIK
+106 WEFEERFKSVIK

-123 EGEIILFIDEIHTI
+123 EWEIILFIDEIHTI
-137 VGAGNAEGQN
+137 VGAWNAEWQN
-147 DAGNLLKPSLARG
+147 DAWNLLKPSLARW
-160 ELHLIGAT
+160 ELHLIWAT

-214 HGIKITDSAIE
+214 HWIKITDSAIE

-334 KSKAIFFEREGN
+334 KSKAIFFEREWN
-346 LGEVARIRYG
+346 LWEVARIRYG

-367 NEAKMKELEISGKN
+367 NEAKMKELEK
-381 FLKNKVDK
+381 
-389 NDIAAI
+389 
-395 IAKSRIQVKV
+395 
-405 DRIRKTKIIK
+405 
-415 LRKYIEKDPALE
+415 
-427 RRFASVMVD
+427 
-436 EPNKND
+436 
-442 TLAILRGIKDKYE
+442 
-455 AHHGIKI
+455 
-462 TDSAIETAVDL
+462 
-473 AIKYISDRKLP
+473 
-484 DKAIDL
+484 
-490 MDEAMSSVKLNS
+490 
-502 ISKPVELDK
+502 
-511 IEKEIRNLKIEFEAK
+511 
-526 KSEKISESE
+526 
-535 LKNLEEKIFQMQKK
+535 
-549 SEEIEKSWKFEKDIL
+549 
-564 TEIKQNREK
+564 
-573 IDSLKSKAIFFEREG
+573 
-588 NLGEVARI
+588 
-596 RYGEIPELE
+596 
-605 KNISTNEAKMKELEI
+605 

-642 TGIPASKLIESEK
+642 TWIPASKLIESEK

-666 QEVIGQKEA
+666 QEVIWQKEA

-687 AGLSDDSKPI
+687 AWLSDDSKPI
-697 GSFLFLG
+697 WSFLFLW
-704 PTGVGKTQTAKALA
+704 PTWVGKTQTAKALA

-738 KHSVSRLVG
+738 KHSVSRLVW
-747 APPGYIG
+747 APPWYIW
-754 YEEGGQLTEAVRRKP
+754 YEEGWQLTEAVRRKP

-800 GKGRIVNFKNTI
+800 GKWRIVNFKNTI
-812 IILTSNIGSYKIQEM
+812 IILTSNIWSYKIQEM
-827 TNQGKNYDEIF
+827 TNQWKNYDEIF
-838 EALQDDLKAHFRP
+838 EALQDDLKVHFRP

-864 PLGKEIILG
+864 PLWKEIILW

-879 DEFKNKLK
+879 AELKNKLK

-895 GEKIKDFLINVGY
+895 WEKIKDFLINVWY

-922 KHILNNISSKI
+922 KHILNNVSSKI
-933 ISGEIKEGDTFELDI
+933 ISWEIKEWDTFELDI

>member
-13 SLKKYGI
+13 SLKKYWI

-27 AGKID
+27 AWKID
-32 PVIGR
+32 PVIWR

-48 SRRTK
+48 SKTK
-53 NNPVLIGDPGVGKTA
+53 NNPVLIWDPWVWKTA
-68 IVEGIAKKI
+68 IVEWIAKKI

-87 GKKIISLDMGALLA
+87 WKKIISLDMWALLA
-101 GAMYK
+101 WAMYK
-106 GEFEERFKSVIK
+106 WEFEERFKSVIK

-123 EGEIILFIDEIHTI
+123 EWEIILFIDEIHTI
-137 VGAGNAEGQN
+137 VGAWNAEWQN
-147 DAGNLLKPSLARG
+147 DAWNLLKPSLARW
-160 ELHLIGAT
+160 ELHLIWAT

-214 HGIKITDSAIE
+214 HWIKITDSAIE

-334 KSKAIFFEREGN
+334 KSKAIFFEREWN
-346 LGEVARIRYG
+346 LWEVARIRYG

-367 NEAKMKELEISGKN
+367 NEAKMKELEK
-381 FLKNKVDK
+381 
-389 NDIAAI
+389 
-395 IAKSRIQVKV
+395 
-405 DRIRKTKIIK
+405 
-415 LRKYIEKDPALE
+415 
-427 RRFASVMVD
+427 
-436 EPNKND
+436 
-442 TLAILRGIKDKYE
+442 
-455 AHHGIKI
+455 
-462 TDSAIETAVDL
+462 
-473 AIKYISDRKLP
+473 
-484 DKAIDL
+484 
-490 MDEAMSSVKLNS
+490 
-502 ISKPVELDK
+502 
-511 IEKEIRNLKIEFEAK
+511 
-526 KSEKISESE
+526 
-535 LKNLEEKIFQMQKK
+535 
-549 SEEIEKSWKFEKDIL
+549 
-564 TEIKQNREK
+564 
-573 IDSLKSKAIFFEREG
+573 
-588 NLGEVARI
+588 
-596 RYGEIPELE
+596 
-605 KNISTNEAKMKELEI
+605 

-642 TGIPASKLIESEK
+642 TWIPASKLIESEK

-666 QEVIGQKEA
+666 QEVIWQKEA

-687 AGLSDDSKPI
+687 AWLSDDSKPI
-697 GSFLFLG
+697 WSFLFLW
-704 PTGVGKTQTAKALA
+704 PTWVGKTQTAKALA

-738 KHSVSRLVG
+738 KHSVSRLVW
-747 APPGYIG
+747 APPWYIW
-754 YEEGGQLTEAVRRKP
+754 YEEGWQLTEAVRRKP

-800 GKGRIVNFKNTI
+800 GKWRIVNFKNTI
-812 IILTSNIGSYKIQEM
+812 IILTSNIWSYKIQEM
-827 TNQGKNYDEIF
+827 TNQWKNYDEIF

-851 EFLNRLDDVILFH
+851 QFLNRLDDVILFH
-864 PLGKEIILG
+864 PLWKEIILW

-895 GEKIKDFLINVGY
+895 WEKIKDFLINVWY

-933 ISGEIKEGDTFELDI
+933 ISWEIKEWDTFELDI

>member
-13 SLKKYGI
+13 SLKKYWI

-27 AGKID
+27 AWKID
-32 PVIGR
+32 PVIWR

-53 NNPVLIGDPGVGKTA
+53 NNPVLIWDPWVWKTA
-68 IVEGIAKKI
+68 IVEWIAKKI

-87 GKKIISLDMGALLA
+87 WKKIISLDMWALLA
-101 GAMYK
+101 WAMYK
-106 GEFEERFKSVIK
+106 WEFEERFKSVIK

-123 EGEIILFIDEIHTI
+123 EWEIILFIDEIHTI
-137 VGAGNAEGQN
+137 VGAWNAEWQN
-147 DAGNLLKPSLARG
+147 DAWNLLKPSLARW
-160 ELHLIGAT
+160 ELHLIWAT
-168 TINEYRKY
+168 TISEYRKY

-214 HGIKITDSAIE
+214 HWIKITDSAIE

-305 KSEEIEKSWKFEKD
+305 KSEEIEKSWRFEKD

-334 KSKAIFFEREGN
+334 KSKAIFFEREWN
-346 LGEVARIRYG
+346 LWEVARIRYG
-356 EIPELEKNIST
+356 EIPELEKNISA
-367 NEAKMKELEISGKN
+367 NEAKMKELEK
-381 FLKNKVDK
+381 
-389 NDIAAI
+389 
-395 IAKSRIQVKV
+395 
-405 DRIRKTKIIK
+405 
-415 LRKYIEKDPALE
+415 
-427 RRFASVMVD
+427 
-436 EPNKND
+436 
-442 TLAILRGIKDKYE
+442 
-455 AHHGIKI
+455 
-462 TDSAIETAVDL
+462 
-473 AIKYISDRKLP
+473 
-484 DKAIDL
+484 
-490 MDEAMSSVKLNS
+490 
-502 ISKPVELDK
+502 
-511 IEKEIRNLKIEFEAK
+511 
-526 KSEKISESE
+526 
-535 LKNLEEKIFQMQKK
+535 
-549 SEEIEKSWKFEKDIL
+549 
-564 TEIKQNREK
+564 
-573 IDSLKSKAIFFEREG
+573 
-588 NLGEVARI
+588 
-596 RYGEIPELE
+596 
-605 KNISTNEAKMKELEI
+605 

-642 TGIPASKLIESEK
+642 TWIPASKLIESEK

-666 QEVIGQKEA
+666 QEVIWQKEA

-687 AGLSDDSKPI
+687 AWLSDDSKPI
-697 GSFLFLG
+697 WSFLFLW
-704 PTGVGKTQTAKALA
+704 PTWVGKTQTAKALA

-738 KHSVSRLVG
+738 KHSVSRLVW
-747 APPGYIG
+747 APPWYIW
-754 YEEGGQLTEAVRRKP
+754 YEEGWQLTEAVRRKP

-800 GKGRIVNFKNTI
+800 GKWRIVNFKNTI
-812 IILTSNIGSYKIQEM
+812 IILTSNIWSHKIQEM
-827 TNQGKNYDEIF
+827 TNQWKNYDEIF
-838 EALQDDLKAHFRP
+838 EALQDDLKVHFRP

-864 PLGKEIILG
+864 PLWKEIILW

-879 DEFKNKLK
+879 AELKNKLK

-895 GEKIKDFLINVGY
+895 WEKIKDFLINVWY

-933 ISGEIKEGDTFELDI
+933 ISWEIKEWDTFELDI

>member
-13 SLKKYGI
+13 SLKKYWI

-27 AGKID
+27 AWKID
-32 PVIGR
+32 PVIWR

-53 NNPVLIGDPGVGKTA
+53 NNPVLIWDPWVWKTA
-68 IVEGIAKKI
+68 IVEWIAKKI

-87 GKKIISLDMGALLA
+87 WKKIISLDMWALLA
-101 GAMYK
+101 WAMYK
-106 GEFEERFKSVIK
+106 WEFEERFKSVIK

-123 EGEIILFIDEIHTI
+123 EWEIILFIDEIHTI
-137 VGAGNAEGQN
+137 VGAWNAEWQN
-147 DAGNLLKPSLARG
+147 DAWNLLKPSLARW
-160 ELHLIGAT
+160 ELHLIWAT

-214 HGIKITDSAIE
+214 HWIKITDSAIE

-282 KKSEKISE
+282 KKSEKTSE

-334 KSKAIFFEREGN
+334 KSKAIFFEREWN
-346 LGEVARIRYG
+346 LWEVARIRYG

-367 NEAKMKELEISGKN
+367 NEAKMKELEK
-381 FLKNKVDK
+381 
-389 NDIAAI
+389 
-395 IAKSRIQVKV
+395 
-405 DRIRKTKIIK
+405 
-415 LRKYIEKDPALE
+415 
-427 RRFASVMVD
+427 
-436 EPNKND
+436 
-442 TLAILRGIKDKYE
+442 
-455 AHHGIKI
+455 
-462 TDSAIETAVDL
+462 
-473 AIKYISDRKLP
+473 
-484 DKAIDL
+484 
-490 MDEAMSSVKLNS
+490 
-502 ISKPVELDK
+502 
-511 IEKEIRNLKIEFEAK
+511 
-526 KSEKISESE
+526 
-535 LKNLEEKIFQMQKK
+535 
-549 SEEIEKSWKFEKDIL
+549 
-564 TEIKQNREK
+564 
-573 IDSLKSKAIFFEREG
+573 
-588 NLGEVARI
+588 
-596 RYGEIPELE
+596 
-605 KNISTNEAKMKELEI
+605 

-642 TGIPASKLIESEK
+642 TWIPASKLIESEK

-666 QEVIGQKEA
+666 QEVIWQKEA

-687 AGLSDDSKPI
+687 AWLSDESKPI
-697 GSFLFLG
+697 WSFLFLW
-704 PTGVGKTQTAKALA
+704 PTWVGKTQTAKALA

-738 KHSVSRLVG
+738 KHSVSRLVW
-747 APPGYIG
+747 APPWYIW
-754 YEEGGQLTEAVRRKP
+754 YEEGWQLTEAVRRKP

-800 GKGRIVNFKNTI
+800 GKWRIVNFKNTI
-812 IILTSNIGSYKIQEM
+812 IILTSNIWSHKIQEM
-827 TNQGKNYDEIF
+827 TNQWKSYDEIF

-864 PLGKEIILG
+864 PLWKEIILW

-879 DEFKNKLK
+879 AELKNRLK

-895 GEKIKDFLINVGY
+895 WEKIKDFLINVWY

-933 ISGEIKEGDTFELDI
+933 ISWEIKEWDTFELDI
-948 DDNKNII
+948 DNNKNII

>member
-13 SLKKYGI
+13 SLKKYWI

-27 AGKID
+27 AWKID
-32 PVIGR
+32 PVIWR

-53 NNPVLIGDPGVGKTA
+53 NNPVLIWDPWVWKTA
-68 IVEGIAKKI
+68 IVEWIAKKI

-87 GKKIISLDMGALLA
+87 WKKIISLDMWALLA
-101 GAMYK
+101 WAMYK
-106 GEFEERFKSVIK
+106 WEFEERFKSVIK

-123 EGEIILFIDEIHTI
+123 EWEIILFIDEIHTI
-137 VGAGNAEGQN
+137 VGAWNAEWQN
-147 DAGNLLKPSLARG
+147 DAWNLLKPSLARW
-160 ELHLIGAT
+160 ELHLIWAT

-214 HGIKITDSAIE
+214 HWIKITDSAIE

-290 SELKNLEEKIFQMQK
+290 SELKNLEEKISQMQK

-334 KSKAIFFEREGN
+334 KSKAIFFEREWN
-346 LGEVARIRYG
+346 LWEVARIRYG
-356 EIPELEKNIST
+356 EIPELEKNISA
-367 NEAKMKELEISGKN
+367 NEAKMKELEK
-381 FLKNKVDK
+381 
-389 NDIAAI
+389 
-395 IAKSRIQVKV
+395 
-405 DRIRKTKIIK
+405 
-415 LRKYIEKDPALE
+415 
-427 RRFASVMVD
+427 
-436 EPNKND
+436 
-442 TLAILRGIKDKYE
+442 
-455 AHHGIKI
+455 
-462 TDSAIETAVDL
+462 
-473 AIKYISDRKLP
+473 
-484 DKAIDL
+484 
-490 MDEAMSSVKLNS
+490 
-502 ISKPVELDK
+502 
-511 IEKEIRNLKIEFEAK
+511 
-526 KSEKISESE
+526 
-535 LKNLEEKIFQMQKK
+535 
-549 SEEIEKSWKFEKDIL
+549 
-564 TEIKQNREK
+564 
-573 IDSLKSKAIFFEREG
+573 
-588 NLGEVARI
+588 
-596 RYGEIPELE
+596 
-605 KNISTNEAKMKELEI
+605 

-642 TGIPASKLIESEK
+642 TWIPASKLIESEK

-666 QEVIGQKEA
+666 QEVIWQKEA

-687 AGLSDDSKPI
+687 AWLSDDSKPI
-697 GSFLFLG
+697 WSFLFLW
-704 PTGVGKTQTAKALA
+704 PTWVGKTQTAKALA

-738 KHSVSRLVG
+738 KHSVSRLVW
-747 APPGYIG
+747 APPWYIW
-754 YEEGGQLTEAVRRKP
+754 YEEGWQLTEAVRRKP

-800 GKGRIVNFKNTI
+800 GKWRIVNFKNTI
-812 IILTSNIGSYKIQEM
+812 IILTSNIWSHKIQEM
-827 TNQGKNYDEIF
+827 TNQWKNYDEIF

-864 PLGKEIILG
+864 PLWKEIILW

-879 DEFKNKLK
+879 AGLKNKLK

-895 GEKIKDFLINVGY
+895 WEKIKDFLINVWY

-922 KHILNNISSKI
+922 KHILNNVSSKI
-933 ISGEIKEGDTFELDI
+933 ISWEIKEWDTFELDI

>member
-13 SLKKYGI
+13 SLKKYWI

-27 AGKID
+27 AWKID
-32 PVIGR
+32 PVIWR

-53 NNPVLIGDPGVGKTA
+53 NNPVLIWDPWVWKTA
-68 IVEGIAKKI
+68 IVEWIAKKI

-87 GKKIISLDMGALLA
+87 WKKIISLDMWALLA
-101 GAMYK
+101 WAMYK
-106 GEFEERFKSVIK
+106 WEFEERFKSVIK

-123 EGEIILFIDEIHTI
+123 EWEIILFIDEIHTI
-137 VGAGNAEGQN
+137 VGAWNAEWQN
-147 DAGNLLKPSLARG
+147 DAWNLLKPSLARW
-160 ELHLIGAT
+160 ELHLIWAT

-214 HGIKITDSAIE
+214 HWIKITDSAIE

-334 KSKAIFFEREGN
+334 KSKAIFFEREWN
-346 LGEVARIRYG
+346 LWEVARIRYG

-367 NEAKMKELEISGKN
+367 NEAKMKELEK
-381 FLKNKVDK
+381 
-389 NDIAAI
+389 
-395 IAKSRIQVKV
+395 
-405 DRIRKTKIIK
+405 
-415 LRKYIEKDPALE
+415 
-427 RRFASVMVD
+427 
-436 EPNKND
+436 
-442 TLAILRGIKDKYE
+442 
-455 AHHGIKI
+455 
-462 TDSAIETAVDL
+462 
-473 AIKYISDRKLP
+473 
-484 DKAIDL
+484 
-490 MDEAMSSVKLNS
+490 
-502 ISKPVELDK
+502 
-511 IEKEIRNLKIEFEAK
+511 
-526 KSEKISESE
+526 
-535 LKNLEEKIFQMQKK
+535 
-549 SEEIEKSWKFEKDIL
+549 
-564 TEIKQNREK
+564 
-573 IDSLKSKAIFFEREG
+573 
-588 NLGEVARI
+588 
-596 RYGEIPELE
+596 
-605 KNISTNEAKMKELEI
+605 

-642 TGIPASKLIESEK
+642 TWIPASKLIESEK

-666 QEVIGQKEA
+666 QEVIWQKEA

-687 AGLSDDSKPI
+687 AWLSDESKPI
-697 GSFLFLG
+697 WSFLFLW
-704 PTGVGKTQTAKALA
+704 PTWVGKTQTAKALA

-738 KHSVSRLVG
+738 KHSVSRLVW
-747 APPGYIG
+747 APPWYIW
-754 YEEGGQLTEAVRRKP
+754 YEEGWQLTEAVRRKP

-800 GKGRIVNFKNTI
+800 GKWRIVNFKNTI
-812 IILTSNIGSYKIQEM
+812 IILTSNIWSYKIQEM
-827 TNQGKNYDEIF
+827 TNQWKSYDDIF
-838 EALQDDLKAHFRP
+838 EDLQDDLKVHFRP

-864 PLGKEIILG
+864 PLWKEIILW

-879 DEFKNKLK
+879 AELKNKLK

-895 GEKIKDFLINVGY
+895 WEKIKDFLINVWY

-933 ISGEIKEGDTFELDI
+933 ISWEIKEWDTFELDI

>member
-13 SLKKYGI
+13 SLKKYWI

-27 AGKID
+27 AWKID
-32 PVIGR
+32 PVIWR

-53 NNPVLIGDPGVGKTA
+53 NNPVLIWDPWVWKTA
-68 IVEGIAKKI
+68 IVEWIAKKI

-87 GKKIISLDMGALLA
+87 WKKIISLDMWALLA
-101 GAMYK
+101 WAMYK
-106 GEFEERFKSVIK
+106 WEFEERFKSVIK

-123 EGEIILFIDEIHTI
+123 EWEIILFIDEIHTI
-137 VGAGNAEGQN
+137 VGAWNAEWQN
-147 DAGNLLKPSLARG
+147 DAWNLLKPSLARW
-160 ELHLIGAT
+160 ELHLIWAT

-214 HGIKITDSAIE
+214 HWIKITDSAIE

-334 KSKAIFFEREGN
+334 KSKAIFFEREWN
-346 LGEVARIRYG
+346 LWEVARIRYG

-367 NEAKMKELEISGKN
+367 NEAKMKELEK
-381 FLKNKVDK
+381 
-389 NDIAAI
+389 
-395 IAKSRIQVKV
+395 
-405 DRIRKTKIIK
+405 
-415 LRKYIEKDPALE
+415 
-427 RRFASVMVD
+427 
-436 EPNKND
+436 
-442 TLAILRGIKDKYE
+442 
-455 AHHGIKI
+455 
-462 TDSAIETAVDL
+462 
-473 AIKYISDRKLP
+473 
-484 DKAIDL
+484 
-490 MDEAMSSVKLNS
+490 
-502 ISKPVELDK
+502 
-511 IEKEIRNLKIEFEAK
+511 
-526 KSEKISESE
+526 
-535 LKNLEEKIFQMQKK
+535 
-549 SEEIEKSWKFEKDIL
+549 
-564 TEIKQNREK
+564 
-573 IDSLKSKAIFFEREG
+573 
-588 NLGEVARI
+588 
-596 RYGEIPELE
+596 
-605 KNISTNEAKMKELEI
+605 

-642 TGIPASKLIESEK
+642 TWIPASKLIESEK

-666 QEVIGQKEA
+666 QEVIWQKEA
-675 IDAIS
+675 IDAVS

-687 AGLSDDSKPI
+687 AWLSDDSKPI
-697 GSFLFLG
+697 WSFLFLW
-704 PTGVGKTQTAKALA
+704 PTWVGKTQTAKALA

-738 KHSVSRLVG
+738 KHSVSRLVW
-747 APPGYIG
+747 APPWYIW
-754 YEEGGQLTEAVRRKP
+754 YEEGWQLTEAVRRKP

-785 FNILLQVLDDGRLTD
+785 FNILLQVLDDWRLTD
-800 GKGRIVNFKNTI
+800 GKWRIVNFKNTI
-812 IILTSNIGSYKIQEM
+812 IILTSNIWSYKIQEM
-827 TNQGKNYDEIF
+827 TNQWKNYDEIF

-864 PLGKEIILG
+864 PLWKEIILW

-895 GEKIKDFLINVGY
+895 WEKIKDFLINVWY

-933 ISGEIKEGDTFELDI
+933 ISWEIKEWDTFELDI

>member
-13 SLKKYGI
+13 SLKKYWI

-27 AGKID
+27 AWKID
-32 PVIGR
+32 PVIWR

-53 NNPVLIGDPGVGKTA
+53 NNPVLIWDPWVWKTA
-68 IVEGIAKKI
+68 IVEWIAKKI

-87 GKKIISLDMGALLA
+87 WKKIISLDMWALLA
-101 GAMYK
+101 WAMYK
-106 GEFEERFKSVIK
+106 WEFEERFKSVIK

-123 EGEIILFIDEIHTI
+123 EWEIILFIDEIHTI
-137 VGAGNAEGQN
+137 VGAWNAEWQN
-147 DAGNLLKPSLARG
+147 DAWNLLKPSLARW
-160 ELHLIGAT
+160 ELHLIWAT

-214 HGIKITDSAIE
+214 HWIKITDSAIE

-334 KSKAIFFEREGN
+334 KSKAIFFEREWN
-346 LGEVARIRYG
+346 LWEVARIRYG
-356 EIPELEKNIST
+356 EIPELEKNISA
-367 NEAKMKELEISGKN
+367 NEAKMKELEK
-381 FLKNKVDK
+381 
-389 NDIAAI
+389 
-395 IAKSRIQVKV
+395 
-405 DRIRKTKIIK
+405 
-415 LRKYIEKDPALE
+415 
-427 RRFASVMVD
+427 
-436 EPNKND
+436 
-442 TLAILRGIKDKYE
+442 
-455 AHHGIKI
+455 
-462 TDSAIETAVDL
+462 
-473 AIKYISDRKLP
+473 
-484 DKAIDL
+484 
-490 MDEAMSSVKLNS
+490 
-502 ISKPVELDK
+502 
-511 IEKEIRNLKIEFEAK
+511 
-526 KSEKISESE
+526 
-535 LKNLEEKIFQMQKK
+535 
-549 SEEIEKSWKFEKDIL
+549 
-564 TEIKQNREK
+564 
-573 IDSLKSKAIFFEREG
+573 
-588 NLGEVARI
+588 
-596 RYGEIPELE
+596 
-605 KNISTNEAKMKELEI
+605 

-642 TGIPASKLIESEK
+642 TWIPASKLIESEK

-666 QEVIGQKEA
+666 QEVIWQKEA

-687 AGLSDDSKPI
+687 AWLSDESKPI
-697 GSFLFLG
+697 WSFLFLW
-704 PTGVGKTQTAKALA
+704 PTWVGKTQTAKALA

-738 KHSVSRLVG
+738 KHSVSRLVW
-747 APPGYIG
+747 APPWYIW
-754 YEEGGQLTEAVRRKP
+754 YEEGWQLTEAVRRKP

-800 GKGRIVNFKNTI
+800 GKWRIVNFKNTI
-812 IILTSNIGSYKIQEM
+812 IILTSNIWSYKIQEM
-827 TNQGKNYDEIF
+827 TNQWKNYDEIF

-864 PLGKEIILG
+864 PLWKEIILW

-879 DEFKNKLK
+879 AELKNKLK

-895 GEKIKDFLINVGY
+895 WEKIKDFLINVWY

-922 KHILNNISSKI
+922 KHILNNVSSKI
-933 ISGEIKEGDTFELDI
+933 ISWGIKEWDTFELDI

>member
-13 SLKKYGI
+13 SLKKYWI

-27 AGKID
+27 AWKID
-32 PVIGR
+32 PVIWR

-53 NNPVLIGDPGVGKTA
+53 NNPVLIWDPWVWKTA
-68 IVEGIAKKI
+68 IVEWIAKKI

-87 GKKIISLDMGALLA
+87 WKKIISLDMWALLA
-101 GAMYK
+101 WAMYK
-106 GEFEERFKSVIK
+106 WEFEERFKSVIK

-123 EGEIILFIDEIHTI
+123 EWEIILFIDEIHTI
-137 VGAGNAEGQN
+137 VGAWNAEWQN
-147 DAGNLLKPSLARG
+147 DAWNLLKPSLARW
-160 ELHLIGAT
+160 ELHLIWAT

-214 HGIKITDSAIE
+214 HWIKITDSAIE

-282 KKSEKISE
+282 KKSEKTSE

-334 KSKAIFFEREGN
+334 KSKAIFFEREWN
-346 LGEVARIRYG
+346 LWEVARIRYG

-367 NEAKMKELEISGKN
+367 NEAKMKELEK
-381 FLKNKVDK
+381 
-389 NDIAAI
+389 
-395 IAKSRIQVKV
+395 
-405 DRIRKTKIIK
+405 
-415 LRKYIEKDPALE
+415 
-427 RRFASVMVD
+427 
-436 EPNKND
+436 
-442 TLAILRGIKDKYE
+442 
-455 AHHGIKI
+455 
-462 TDSAIETAVDL
+462 
-473 AIKYISDRKLP
+473 
-484 DKAIDL
+484 
-490 MDEAMSSVKLNS
+490 
-502 ISKPVELDK
+502 
-511 IEKEIRNLKIEFEAK
+511 
-526 KSEKISESE
+526 
-535 LKNLEEKIFQMQKK
+535 
-549 SEEIEKSWKFEKDIL
+549 
-564 TEIKQNREK
+564 
-573 IDSLKSKAIFFEREG
+573 
-588 NLGEVARI
+588 
-596 RYGEIPELE
+596 
-605 KNISTNEAKMKELEI
+605 

-642 TGIPASKLIESEK
+642 TWIPASKLIESEK

-666 QEVIGQKEA
+666 QEVIWQKEA

-687 AGLSDDSKPI
+687 AWLSDESKPI
-697 GSFLFLG
+697 WSFLFLW
-704 PTGVGKTQTAKALA
+704 PTWVGKTQTAKALA

-738 KHSVSRLVG
+738 KHSVSRLVW
-747 APPGYIG
+747 APPWYIW
-754 YEEGGQLTEAVRRKP
+754 YEEGWQLTEAVRRKP

-800 GKGRIVNFKNTI
+800 GKWRIVNFKNTI
-812 IILTSNIGSYKIQEM
+812 IILTSNIWSYKIQEM
-827 TNQGKNYDEIF
+827 TNQWKSYDEIF

-864 PLGKEIILG
+864 PLWKEIILW

-879 DEFKNKLK
+879 AELKNKLK

-895 GEKIKDFLINVGY
+895 WEKIKDFLINVWY

-933 ISGEIKEGDTFELDI
+933 ISWEIKEWDTFELDI

>member
-13 SLKKYGI
+13 SLKKYWI

-27 AGKID
+27 AWKID
-32 PVIGR
+32 PVIWR

-53 NNPVLIGDPGVGKTA
+53 NNPVLIWDPWVWKTA
-68 IVEGIAKKI
+68 IVEWIAKKI

-87 GKKIISLDMGALLA
+87 WKKIISLDMWALLA
-101 GAMYK
+101 WAMYK
-106 GEFEERFKSVIK
+106 WEFEERLKSVIK

-123 EGEIILFIDEIHTI
+123 EWEIILFIDEIHTI
-137 VGAGNAEGQN
+137 VGAWNAEWQN
-147 DAGNLLKPSLARG
+147 DAWNLLKPSLARW
-160 ELHLIGAT
+160 ELHLIWAT

-214 HGIKITDSAIE
+214 HWIKITDSAIE

-290 SELKNLEEKIFQMQK
+290 SELKNLEEKISQMQK

-334 KSKAIFFEREGN
+334 KSKAIFFEREWN
-346 LGEVARIRYG
+346 LWEVARIRYG
-356 EIPELEKNIST
+356 EIPELEKNISA
-367 NEAKMKELEISGKN
+367 NEAKMKELEK
-381 FLKNKVDK
+381 
-389 NDIAAI
+389 
-395 IAKSRIQVKV
+395 
-405 DRIRKTKIIK
+405 
-415 LRKYIEKDPALE
+415 
-427 RRFASVMVD
+427 
-436 EPNKND
+436 
-442 TLAILRGIKDKYE
+442 
-455 AHHGIKI
+455 
-462 TDSAIETAVDL
+462 
-473 AIKYISDRKLP
+473 
-484 DKAIDL
+484 
-490 MDEAMSSVKLNS
+490 
-502 ISKPVELDK
+502 
-511 IEKEIRNLKIEFEAK
+511 
-526 KSEKISESE
+526 
-535 LKNLEEKIFQMQKK
+535 
-549 SEEIEKSWKFEKDIL
+549 
-564 TEIKQNREK
+564 
-573 IDSLKSKAIFFEREG
+573 
-588 NLGEVARI
+588 
-596 RYGEIPELE
+596 
-605 KNISTNEAKMKELEI
+605 

-642 TGIPASKLIESEK
+642 TWIPASKLIESEK

-666 QEVIGQKEA
+666 QEVIWQKEA

-687 AGLSDDSKPI
+687 AWLSDDSKPI
-697 GSFLFLG
+697 WSFLFLW
-704 PTGVGKTQTAKALA
+704 PTWVGKTQTAKALA

-738 KHSVSRLVG
+738 KHSVSRLVW
-747 APPGYIG
+747 APPWYIW
-754 YEEGGQLTEAVRRKP
+754 YEEGWQLTEAVRRKP

-800 GKGRIVNFKNTI
+800 GKWRIVNFKNTI
-812 IILTSNIGSYKIQEM
+812 IILTSNIWSYKIQEM
-827 TNQGKNYDEIF
+827 TNQWKSYDDIF

-864 PLGKEIILG
+864 PLWKEIILW

-879 DEFKNKLK
+879 AELKNKLK

-895 GEKIKDFLINVGY
+895 WEKIKDFLINVWY

-933 ISGEIKEGDTFELDI
+933 ISWEIKEWDTFELDI

>member
-13 SLKKYGI
+13 SLKKYWI

-27 AGKID
+27 AWKID
-32 PVIGR
+32 PVIWR

-53 NNPVLIGDPGVGKTA
+53 NNPVLIWDPWVWKTA
-68 IVEGIAKKI
+68 IVEWIAKKI

-87 GKKIISLDMGALLA
+87 WKKIISLDMWALLA
-101 GAMYK
+101 WAMYK
-106 GEFEERFKSVIK
+106 WEFEERFKSVIK

-123 EGEIILFIDEIHTI
+123 EWEIILFIDEIHTI
-137 VGAGNAEGQN
+137 VGAWNAEWQN
-147 DAGNLLKPSLARG
+147 DAWNLLKPSLARW
-160 ELHLIGAT
+160 ELHLIWAT

-214 HGIKITDSAIE
+214 HWIKITDSAIE

-334 KSKAIFFEREGN
+334 KSKAIFFEREWN
-346 LGEVARIRYG
+346 LWEVARIRYG
-356 EIPELEKNIST
+356 EIPELEKNISA
-367 NEAKMKELEISGKN
+367 NEAKMKELEK
-381 FLKNKVDK
+381 
-389 NDIAAI
+389 
-395 IAKSRIQVKV
+395 
-405 DRIRKTKIIK
+405 
-415 LRKYIEKDPALE
+415 
-427 RRFASVMVD
+427 
-436 EPNKND
+436 
-442 TLAILRGIKDKYE
+442 
-455 AHHGIKI
+455 
-462 TDSAIETAVDL
+462 
-473 AIKYISDRKLP
+473 
-484 DKAIDL
+484 
-490 MDEAMSSVKLNS
+490 
-502 ISKPVELDK
+502 
-511 IEKEIRNLKIEFEAK
+511 
-526 KSEKISESE
+526 
-535 LKNLEEKIFQMQKK
+535 
-549 SEEIEKSWKFEKDIL
+549 
-564 TEIKQNREK
+564 
-573 IDSLKSKAIFFEREG
+573 
-588 NLGEVARI
+588 
-596 RYGEIPELE
+596 
-605 KNISTNEAKMKELEI
+605 

-642 TGIPASKLIESEK
+642 TWIPASKLIESEK

-666 QEVIGQKEA
+666 QEVIWQKEA

-687 AGLSDDSKPI
+687 AWLSDDSKPI
-697 GSFLFLG
+697 WSFLFLW
-704 PTGVGKTQTAKALA
+704 PTWVGKTQTAKALA

-738 KHSVSRLVG
+738 KHSVSRLVW
-747 APPGYIG
+747 APPWYIW
-754 YEEGGQLTEAVRRKP
+754 YEEGWQLTEAVRRKP

-800 GKGRIVNFKNTI
+800 GKWRIVNFKNTI
-812 IILTSNIGSYKIQEM
+812 IILTSNIWSHKIQEM
-827 TNQGKNYDEIF
+827 TNQWKSYDEIF

-864 PLGKEIILG
+864 PLWKEIILW

-879 DEFKNKLK
+879 AELKNKLK

-895 GEKIKDFLINVGY
+895 WEKIKDFLINVWY

-933 ISGEIKEGDTFELDI
+933 ISWEIKEWDTFELDI
-948 DDNKNII
+948 DNNKNII

>member
-13 SLKKYGI
+13 SLKKYWI

-27 AGKID
+27 AWKID
-32 PVIGR
+32 PVIWR

-53 NNPVLIGDPGVGKTA
+53 NNPVLIWDPWVWKTA
-68 IVEGIAKKI
+68 IVEWIAKKI

-87 GKKIISLDMGALLA
+87 WKKIISLDMWALLA
-101 GAMYK
+101 WAMYK
-106 GEFEERFKSVIK
+106 WEFEERFKSVIK

-123 EGEIILFIDEIHTI
+123 EWEIILFIDEIHTI
-137 VGAGNAEGQN
+137 VGAWNAEWQN
-147 DAGNLLKPSLARG
+147 DAWNLLKPSLARW
-160 ELHLIGAT
+160 ELHLIWAT

-214 HGIKITDSAIE
+214 HWIKITDSAIE

-334 KSKAIFFEREGN
+334 KSKAIFFEREWN
-346 LGEVARIRYG
+346 LWEVARIRYG
-356 EIPELEKNIST
+356 EIPELEKSIST
-367 NEAKMKELEISGKN
+367 NEAKMKELEK
-381 FLKNKVDK
+381 
-389 NDIAAI
+389 
-395 IAKSRIQVKV
+395 
-405 DRIRKTKIIK
+405 
-415 LRKYIEKDPALE
+415 
-427 RRFASVMVD
+427 
-436 EPNKND
+436 
-442 TLAILRGIKDKYE
+442 
-455 AHHGIKI
+455 
-462 TDSAIETAVDL
+462 
-473 AIKYISDRKLP
+473 
-484 DKAIDL
+484 
-490 MDEAMSSVKLNS
+490 
-502 ISKPVELDK
+502 
-511 IEKEIRNLKIEFEAK
+511 
-526 KSEKISESE
+526 
-535 LKNLEEKIFQMQKK
+535 
-549 SEEIEKSWKFEKDIL
+549 
-564 TEIKQNREK
+564 
-573 IDSLKSKAIFFEREG
+573 
-588 NLGEVARI
+588 
-596 RYGEIPELE
+596 
-605 KNISTNEAKMKELEI
+605 

-642 TGIPASKLIESEK
+642 TWIPASKLIESEK

-666 QEVIGQKEA
+666 QEVIWQKEA

-687 AGLSDDSKPI
+687 AWLSDDSKPI
-697 GSFLFLG
+697 WSFLFLW
-704 PTGVGKTQTAKALA
+704 PTWVGKTQTAKALA

-738 KHSVSRLVG
+738 KHSVSRLVW
-747 APPGYIG
+747 APPWYIW
-754 YEEGGQLTEAVRRKP
+754 YEEGWQLTEAVRRKP

-800 GKGRIVNFKNTI
+800 GKWRIVNFKNTI
-812 IILTSNIGSYKIQEM
+812 IILTSNIWSYKIQEM
-827 TNQGKNYDEIF
+827 TNQWKNYDEIF

-864 PLGKEIILG
+864 PLWKEIILW

-895 GEKIKDFLINVGY
+895 WEKIKDFLINVWY

-933 ISGEIKEGDTFELDI
+933 ISWEIKEWDTFELDI
-948 DDNKNII
+948 DDSKNII